1 MPYQTG
7 FREGLFEGQTLLI
20 PGGGGGLGRC
30 IAHELAALGA
40 KLVLAGRTMENLERT
55 QAEISEDDGEVVG
68 CQSMSRRPRRKHRQ
82 QWCGLRRGDGGN
94 GA

>member
-30 IAHELAALGA
+30 IAHEFAALGA
-40 KLVLAGRTMENLERT
+40 KLVLAGRTMEKLERT
-55 QAEISEDDGEVVG
+55 RAEISEDGGEVV
-68 CQSMSRRPRRKHRQ
+68 
-82 QWCGLRRGDGGN
+82 
-94 GA
+94 